1 MRHGSRINKSGAC
14 LQIAEKVSHD
24 HVAPTGRSDDSVSP
38 LNARM
43 ELVGRLAVGLA
54 HDLNG
59 PIGVMLGF
67 TQLAREKLESDDA
80 SAQKGVVEYLKMIE
94 NAGENARSLAQDMWE
109 FAKTASGEI
118 VEYDFAEL
126 LETTARLVAPSLR
139 IAAIEPP
146 GAGELSSQMVTGDRA
161 MWAQALVGVMI
172 EAPTALPGGGSVSWG
187 LIRAEDGKSLI
198 VEIVASPNDPK
209 TSAITPIPAK
219 EWSFRESC
227 TAIIQSLGG
236 SLGPLSGLNDERR
249 GVEISIPS

>member
-1 MRHGSRINKSGAC
+1 

-38 LNARM
+38 LNGRM
-43 ELVGRLAVGLA
+43 ELVGRVAVGLA

-67 TQLAREKLESDDA
+67 TQLAREK
-80 SAQKGVVEYLKMIE
+80 Y
-94 NAGENARSLAQDMWE
+94 AGENARSLAQDMWE

-126 LETTARLVAPSLR
+126 LETTAGLVAPSLR